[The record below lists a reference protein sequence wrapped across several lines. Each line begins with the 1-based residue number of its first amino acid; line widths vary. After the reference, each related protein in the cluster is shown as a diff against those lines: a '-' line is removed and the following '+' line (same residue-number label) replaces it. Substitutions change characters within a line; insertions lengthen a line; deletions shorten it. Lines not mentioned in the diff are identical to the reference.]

1 MRNRVSVV
9 IRLFVMLV
17 MALGLATLMS
27 SPAAAQTQTVQ
38 CQTIIDGEIDQQDCV
53 VTVTGDGQ
61 CQVVLESGEIQQNIA
76 CSPEG
81 CPQQLIDEDGNIF
94 QFQCDGVPVTPTPV
108 TVTPTPITPTPV
120 TVTPTPVTVTPTPVT
135 VTPTPVTPG
144 VTHTPTPV
152 TPGVTH
158 TPTPVTPDDDKE
170 MEVSVLPDT
179 GQGPDG
185 GQSNSA
191 NMLLLGAMGAVLTLG
206 AVAMR
211 LRGNR

>member
-1 MRNRVSVV
+1 MV
-9 IRLFVMLV
+9 F
-17 MALGLATLMS
+17 MAFGLGTLMTS
-27 SPAAAQTQTVQ
+27 SAAAQTQTVQ
-38 CQTIIDGEIDQQDCV
+38 CQTIIDNEIDQQECV

-81 CPQQLIDEDGNIF
+81 CPQQLIDDEGNIF
-94 QFQCDGVPVTPTPV
+94 QFQCDGVEVTPTPV
-108 TVTPTPITPTPV
+108 TPTATPVTPTATPV
-120 TVTPTPVTVTPTPVT
+120 TPTA
-135 VTPTPVTPG
+135 TPVTPG

-158 TPTPVTPDDDKE
+158 TPTPVTPDGGQANPPQEDE
-170 MEVSVLPDT
+170 VMEVSVLPST
-179 GQGPDG
+179 GQGPDS
-185 GQSNSA
+185 GQSNTA

-211 LRGNR
+211 LRNNS